1 MLDIKP
7 THGHTSGVK
16 NGSRGANLLSDSDE
30 QQLRDQR
37 FAALLWFCLAALL
50 VFTSNSSGS
59 VGSNKCFVCGNT
71 IYRGTIYLTK
81 DEITL
86 EKVEV
91 CSVCEAE
98 FPDCYWCG
106 IPANT
111 NTVGFVSL
119 PDGRSICARDART
132 VVLNENEVIEVARQV
147 REDLAKL
154 LSRFTTLPETNV
166 VFGMVDRVHLED
178 LFKIAG
184 RDYHCPNVW
193 GYTESVTNKDQLEHQ
208 ISLLSGLP
216 RTWLKATCA
225 HELTHAWMAER
236 LSASRK
242 DSLSRDAQEGF
253 CELVAYTYMDSLHDE
268 EQKAMI
274 LRNGYTRGQIDL
286 FVDAANRFG
295 LNDVVEWVKHGTD
308 NALSTT
314 DSFRIHTLEDAPRS
328 HATLTVNPAPVEV
341 RETAAPST
349 LRLKAV
355 FWNESHPLA
364 LINDHTFGLHDKAKL
379 RLGTNNV
386 TIECTAISAN
396 AVKVRVTGSERE
408 EELSLKT
415 K

>member
-1 MLDIKP
+1 MSAGI
-7 THGHTSGVK
+7 
-16 NGSRGANLLSDSDE
+16 
-30 QQLRDQR
+30 
-37 FAALLWFCLAALL
+37 WFCLAGLL
-50 VFTSNSSGS
+50 LIAPRSSAT
-59 VGSNKCFVCGNT
+59 VGSNKCFVCGNV

-119 PDGRSICARDART
+119 PDGRAICARDART
-132 VVLNENEVIEVARQV
+132 VVLNENEVIEVAKQV
-147 REDLAKL
+147 REDLARL

-193 GYTESVTNKDQLEHQ
+193 GYTDSITNKNQLEHQ

-242 DSLSRDAQEGF
+242 DSLARDAQEGF

-274 LRNGYTRGQIDL
+274 LRNGYTCGQIDL

-295 LNDVVEWVKHGTD
+295 LNDVVEWVKFGTD
-308 NALSTT
+308 SAL
-314 DSFRIHTLEDAPRS
+314 DSSDGFRIHNLQTAPRP
-328 HATLTVNPAPVEV
+328 HPAITVNPAPMEV
-341 RETAAPST
+341 RETSAPST

-355 FWNESHPLA
+355 FWSETQPLA

-386 TIECTAISAN
+386 TVECTMIRPN
-396 AVKVRVTGSERE
+396 TVKVFVTGADRE
-408 EELSLKT
+408 EELSLKS

>member
-1 MLDIKP
+1 
-7 THGHTSGVK
+7 
-16 NGSRGANLLSDSDE
+16 
-30 QQLRDQR
+30 
-37 FAALLWFCLAALL
+37 
-50 VFTSNSSGS
+50 
-59 VGSNKCFVCGNT
+59 
-71 IYRGTIYLTK
+71 
-81 DEITL
+81 
-86 EKVEV
+86 
-91 CSVCEAE
+91 
-98 FPDCYWCG
+98 
-106 IPANT
+106 
-111 NTVGFVSL
+111 
-119 PDGRSICARDART
+119 
-132 VVLNENEVIEVARQV
+132 VAKQV
-147 REDLAKL
+147 REDLARL
-154 LSRFTTLPETNV
+154 LSRFSTLPETNV

-193 GYTESVTNKDQLEHQ
+193 GYTESITNKNQLEHQ

-242 DSLSRDAQEGF
+242 DSLDRDAREGF

-268 EQKAMI
+268 DQKAMI

-295 LNDVVEWVKHGTD
+295 LNDVVEWVKCGIDH
-308 NALSTT
+308 ALSST
-314 DSFRIHTLEDAPRS
+314 DGFRIHNLQDAPRP
-328 HATLTVNPAPVEV
+328 HPAVTVNPAPMAFVE
-341 RETAAPST
+341 TSAPST

-355 FWNESHPLA
+355 FWNENHPLA
-364 LINDHTFGLHDKAKL
+364 LINDHTFGVHDKAKM

-386 TIECTAISAN
+386 TVECTAIRPD
-396 AVKVRVTGSERE
+396 AVKVLVTGTQRE